1 MQQSMFIG
9 ENQKL
14 LKSYV
19 IEHLGLQ
26 KPSSQHD
33 IPNAEDFQMINQAE
47 PQIDKIQNEV
57 EAVSSQ
63 PDLQGDMSV

>member
-1 MQQSMFIG
+1 
-9 ENQKL
+9 
-14 LKSYV
+14 
-19 IEHLGLQ
+19 
-26 KPSSQHD
+26 
-33 IPNAEDFQMINQAE
+33 MINQAE